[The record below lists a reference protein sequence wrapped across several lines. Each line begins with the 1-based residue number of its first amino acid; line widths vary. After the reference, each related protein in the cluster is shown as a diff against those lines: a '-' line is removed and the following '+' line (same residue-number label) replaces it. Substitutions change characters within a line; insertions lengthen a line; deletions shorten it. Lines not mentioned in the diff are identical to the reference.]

1 MTALRLRNRLYG
13 IFLLV
18 CVASLGWP
26 IYPLLGSRIEP
37 FILGVPFS
45 LAWMIGWVV
54 LSFLA
59 LLIYDRT
66 GRH

>member
-1 MTALRLRNRLYG
+1 MTGGRLRNRLYG

-26 IYPLLGSRIEP
+26 LYPLLGGRIEP
-37 FILGVPFS
+37 LILGVPFS
-45 LAWMIGWVV
+45 LAWMIGWVL

-59 LLIYDRT
+59 LLTYDLA
-66 GRH
+66 GRR